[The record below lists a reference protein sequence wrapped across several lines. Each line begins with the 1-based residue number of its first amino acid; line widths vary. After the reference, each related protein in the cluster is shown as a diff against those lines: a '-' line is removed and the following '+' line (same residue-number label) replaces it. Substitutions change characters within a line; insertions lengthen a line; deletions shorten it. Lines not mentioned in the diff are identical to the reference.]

1 LLGGR
6 VALKGKYLV
15 RLDGSVK
22 TEAQMA
28 NLIALNRLPLILDE
42 QKRSDLVN
50 NVGLITS
57 SAVGI
62 GTVKIHAS
70 RYGPGEPV
78 EFKNL
83 RGIIV
88 FTNTPLKHF
97 VQIAQEEMSDFAIER
112 KIIELVWDRVTIN
125 PSGRPSIKSIYGFAT
140 RLWLH
145 YKDEFKKA
153 NDLLELIELIAKAI
167 KSEYPNDPTV
177 AEIAKL
183 TVDIISELR
192 RKKRIEEA
200 RIQDDEVILIENARA
215 IYGRDVSNI
224 QLLRHLLEDP
234 ARAGLVFVRPKD
246 EKKLGEFA
254 ESLFNEI
261 EKIKSA
267 YSIVTEQPPADTS
280 SSSDPDRIIS
290 AASEDAKVVYSILR
304 DHHRNGRVE
313 VFIEVGGLVRNTQRQ
328 FLGAYITKRNEI
340 PGYYVPL
347 ARLVKAFIEKGE
359 EEEESEPPVNDND
372 RDHQQ

>member
-1 LLGGR
+1 
-6 VALKGKYLV
+6 
-15 RLDGSVK
+15 
-22 TEAQMA
+22 MA

-78 EFKNL
+78 EFKNS

-125 PSGRPSIKSIYGFAT
+125 PSGRPSIKPIYGFAT
-140 RLWLH
+140 RLWLK

-177 AEIAKL
+177 AEIAKF

-200 RIQDDEVILIENARA
+200 RIQDDVVILIENARA
-215 IYGRDVSNI
+215 IYGRDKSNI
-224 QLLRHLLEDP
+224 QLLRDLLEDP
-234 ARAGLVFVRPKD
+234 ARAGIVFTRPKD
-246 EKKLGEFA
+246 EKKLGESA

-261 EKIKSA
+261 EKIKSM
-267 YSIVTEQPPADTS
+267 YSIVTEQPPADTG
-280 SSSDPDRIIS
+280 SSDPDRIIS
-290 AASEDAKVVYSILR
+290 AASEDAKVIYSILK

-347 ARLVKAFIEKGE
+347 ARLVKAFIEKDE